1 MSALHLAGY
10 DASTA
15 AEWAKNVHVWGKLL
29 EGHPDARACIAMV
42 QAMSTMLKEAM
53 SRQPNV
59 DVFNA
64 AAKTYHR
71 SLTHFPKVTP
81 RIYEHALLMHVPTL
95 LSHGSLLDGSSWFLE
110 AYNKVWKQQIMRHSN
125 GGGGKVKESGV
136 AAEVSESGRH
146 RLLAERAAREDLSAL
161 KALWA
166 CSHPD
171 IRAYAAKWG
180 QDGMESSM

>member
-1 MSALHLAGY
+1 
-10 DASTA
+10 
-15 AEWAKNVHVWGKLL
+15 
-29 EGHPDARACIAMV
+29 MV

-71 SLTHFPKVTP
+71 SLLTHFPKVTP

-110 AYNKVWKQQIMRHSN
+110 AYNKVWKQQIWRHSN
-125 GGGGKVKESGV
+125 GGGKVKESGV
-136 AAEVSESGRH
+136 TAEVRHSESGRH
-146 RLLAERAAREDLSAL
+146 RLLAERVGREDLSAL

-171 IRAYAAKWG
+171 IRAYAARWG
-180 QDGMESSM
+180 QDGMESSMRVAFSGQQ